1 MLPFLPVGGENRN
14 ENSSSRCLNL
24 ARLTIQW
31 AHCPFVSLVSQGT
44 TKTVGLTSS
53 DTHAD
58 YTFIRILMLSE
69 LVCKLNFPR
78 AAKLIQ
84 NLVWI
89 SSHQTNWVFWPC
101 GCFQRRGLKHLWI
114 VEVHLAPA
122 HNSPAGQLWRNCQVH
137 TVVFLSIILGRI
149 CKKPVG
155 DIAYYEINQLSR
167 LLETCC
173 FY

>member
-1 MLPFLPVGGENRN
+1 MAREDLELVLRTQVKGGCAALPVGGENRN

-44 TKTVGLTSS
+44 AKTVGLTSS

-58 YTFIRILMLSE
+58 YTFIGILMLSE
-69 LVCKLNFPR
+69 LGCKLNFPR
-78 AAKLIQ
+78 AAKLLQ

-89 SSHQTNWVFWPC
+89 SSHETNWVFWPC

-114 VEVHLAPA
+114 MEVHLAPA
-122 HNSPAGQLWRNCQVH
+122 HNSSWAALKK
-137 TVVFLSIILGRI
+137 LSSSH
-149 CKKPVG
+149 
-155 DIAYYEINQLSR
+155 SR
-167 LLETCC
+167 VLKHYPRKDL
-173 FY
+173 